1 MSTNQEANDQRDH
14 STLIR
19 RRGERK
25 RTSSYKN
32 LDQSAY
38 TNANG
43 TQGFLLLPHDNKK
56 QFRGSSKEVQDT
68 CRSRNNGSNPLPL
81 IFSAIIPELT
91 GCMSVSMDI
100 IYLPLQIIIV
110 KETNYDYWIYC
121 WSGCLYRTF

>member
-32 LDQSAY
+32 LGQSAY

-43 TQGFLLLPHDNKK
+43 TGFLASTR
-56 QFRGSSKEVQDT
+56 QQQEAIY
-68 CRSRNNGSNPLPL
+68 PLPL
-81 IFSAIIPELT
+81 VFSAIIPELT

-121 WSGCLYRTF
+121 WSGCLYRTL

>member
-1 MSTNQEANDQRDH
+1 M
-14 STLIR
+14 LI
-19 RRGERK
+19 
-25 RTSSYKN
+25 
-32 LDQSAY
+32 LMPMA
-38 TNANG
+38 
-43 TQGFLLLPHDNKK
+43 QGFLLLPDNNKK

-81 IFSAIIPELT
+81 VFSAIIPELT

-121 WSGCLYRTF
+121 WSGCLYRTL